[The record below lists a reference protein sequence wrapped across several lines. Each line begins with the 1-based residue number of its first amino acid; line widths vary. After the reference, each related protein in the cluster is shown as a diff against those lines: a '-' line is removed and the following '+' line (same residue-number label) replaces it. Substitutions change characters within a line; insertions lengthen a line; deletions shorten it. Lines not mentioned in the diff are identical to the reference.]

1 MANNTAIL
9 FSQYEHAPP
18 VHLYRWLADLG
29 LLLLRVDESDLLME
43 VALQS
48 RPRAIVIDQ
57 RRGSELS
64 VRDAAR
70 PLEDGD
76 AVVTRLKADAYTK
89 LVPVVV
95 IVPDDTDVVERAFAA
110 GADEVIR
117 EGLDS
122 RETCARLHALLSR
135 SDRDLD
141 AHPSTRLPGS
151 DQIEAELA
159 QRLERGH
166 AFAVCYVDLDHFKEY
181 NDRYSY
187 YEGDRI
193 IRLLARLLHDV
204 VTGVCGEQGF
214 VGHIGGDDFILIVP
228 FETFPEVCAVVI
240 ETFDELIPFQYSE
253 QDRQAGYYLGKDRRG
268 QLHRVP
274 IMSVSI
280 GVATNERRQFE
291 HPAQISELAS
301 EMKAYAKTLPGSV
314 YTVDRRGDGVASSET
329 PVAVAGGAAK
339 R

>member
-9 FSQYEHAPP
+9 FSHDDHAPP

-48 RPRAIVIDQ
+48 RPRAIVVDQ
-57 RRGSELS
+57 RR
-64 VRDAAR
+64 DARRSTGGA
-70 PLEDGD
+70 PAQNGH
-76 AVVTRLKADAYTK
+76 AVLVRLKADAYTK
-89 LVPVVV
+89 LVPVVA
-95 IVPDDTDVVERAFAA
+95 IVPDDTDVVEQAFAA

-117 EGLDS
+117 EGLDP

-159 QRLERGH
+159 RRLERED
-166 AFAVCYVDLDHFKEY
+166 AFAVCYVDIDHFKEF

-187 YEGDRI
+187 YEGDRV
-193 IRLLARLLHDV
+193 IRVLARLLHDV

-214 VGHIGGDDFILIVP
+214 VGHIGGDDFILAVP
-228 FETFPEVCAVVI
+228 LEVFPEVCAVVI

-253 QDRQAGYYLGKDRRG
+253 QDRQAGYFLGKDRRG

-280 GVATNERRQFE
+280 GVATNERRQFD
-291 HPAQISELAS
+291 HPAQVSELAS

-314 YTVDRRGDGVASSET
+314 YTVDRRGDAVASSEM
-329 PVAVAGGAAK
+329 PVAVAGGARK